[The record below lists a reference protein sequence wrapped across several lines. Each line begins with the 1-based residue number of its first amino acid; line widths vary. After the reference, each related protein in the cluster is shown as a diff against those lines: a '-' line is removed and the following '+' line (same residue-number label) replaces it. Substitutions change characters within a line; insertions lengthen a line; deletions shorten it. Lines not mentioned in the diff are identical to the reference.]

1 MRNKATQLFTTALGA
16 ALMAT
21 ALLAVVPAPAHA
33 KIVCWTD
40 DNGNRAC
47 GDRVPPK
54 YANKERQILDE
65 NARVREVQAA
75 KKDEAQ
81 ARAEREAAQRD
92 AERQRQLDEQRRY
105 DRYLVQTFNSV
116 DQLQAAR
123 NERLA
128 MIDGRI
134 RLAEK
139 AVADN
144 QAALLEL
151 ERQAQPHRDK
161 NKELPE
167 KLSKQIKDFQASMVD
182 NEQSVKSLQAE
193 RVNLLNQFDRDI
205 KRYQAL
211 TGSN

>member
-1 MRNKATQLFTTALGA
+1 MRNTYAQLFAAVLGA
-16 ALMAT
+16 AL
-21 ALLAVVPAPAHA
+21 LAAVSAPAQA

-47 GDRVPPK
+47 GDRVPPQ
-54 YANKERQILDE
+54 YANKERQVLDE

-81 ARAEREAAQRD
+81 AQAEREASQRE

-123 NERLA
+123 DERLS

-134 RLAEK
+134 SLSEK
-139 AVADN
+139 AVASN
-144 QAALLEL
+144 TAALQEL
-151 ERQAQPHRDK
+151 ERQAQPHREK
-161 NKELPE
+161 NSALPE
-167 KLSKQIKDFQASMVD
+167 KLNKQIKDFQASLVD
-182 NEQSVKSLQAE
+182 NQQSVKSLQAE

-211 TGSN
+211 TGGD